1 MAKRG
6 ETRPW
11 RVRYEWEN
19 GVKGCETFS
28 DEWRA
33 EACADEIRRAAEH
46 RDLSVS
52 ITIEH
57 RDEPQRKVVSVAP
70 TRGV

>member
-19 GVKGCETFS
+19 GVKGCETYRTEGDALRF
-28 DEWRA
+28 
-33 EACADEIRRAAEH
+33 ADEVRRNSERNDMTVQIDVTARLPIGEG
-46 RDLSVS
+46 
-52 ITIEH
+52 
-57 RDEPQRKVVSVAP
+57 EPSD
-70 TRGV
+70 G

>member
-33 EACADEIRRAAEH
+33 EACADEIRRGW
-46 RDLSVS
+46 LS
-52 ITIEH
+52 TETC
-57 RDEPQRKVVSVAP
+57 R
-70 TRGV
+70 